1 MTEVG
6 KFFNGADSLMLTLT
20 EDIKPGYF
28 NAQFTYLSQYYMIQR
43 IQTLFLAGVAII
55 SVALFYVPLSEKLV
69 NDPVTTTQSKQVLY
83 VHNLMKDSGETA
95 TVVQSSIPLLMVN
108 LLVLAASVFI
118 IFQYK
123 NRMVQLKLCML
134 TGLFTI
140 VLMILAFYYSEE
152 MGSAD
157 TRAHYL
163 AGIYLIAAQVFLL
176 LAARRAIRKDEM
188 LVRSADR
195 IR

>member
-1 MTEVG
+1 
-6 KFFNGADSLMLTLT
+6 
-20 EDIKPGYF
+20 
-28 NAQFTYLSQYYMIQR
+28 MIQR
-43 IQTLFLAGVAII
+43 IQTLFLLGVAVI

-69 NDPVTTTQSKQVLY
+69 IDAVSSSQTKQVLY
-83 VHNLMKDSGETA
+83 VSNLMNDASD
-95 TVVQSSIPLLMVN
+95 TVTVTQSSMPLLLVN

-118 IFQYK
+118 IFQFK
-123 NRMVQLKLCML
+123 NRLVQLKLCML

>member
-1 MTEVG
+1 
-6 KFFNGADSLMLTLT
+6 
-20 EDIKPGYF
+20 
-28 NAQFTYLSQYYMIQR
+28 
-43 IQTLFLAGVAII
+43 
-55 SVALFYVPLSEKLV
+55 
-69 NDPVTTTQSKQVLY
+69 
-83 VHNLMKDSGETA
+83 
-95 TVVQSSIPLLMVN
+95 
-108 LLVLAASVFI
+108 
-118 IFQYK
+118 
-123 NRMVQLKLCML
+123 MVQLKLSML

-152 MGSAD
+152 MGTAD

>member
-1 MTEVG
+1 
-6 KFFNGADSLMLTLT
+6 
-20 EDIKPGYF
+20 
-28 NAQFTYLSQYYMIQR
+28 MIQR

-69 NDPVTTTQSKQVLY
+69 IDPISSNQSKVVLY
-83 VHNLMKDSGETA
+83 VHNLMNDTGETA
-95 TVVQSSIPLLMVN
+95 TVVQSSIPLLLIN
-108 LLVLAASVFI
+108 LLVLAASVYI

-152 MGSAD
+152 MGAAD

>member
-1 MTEVG
+1 
-6 KFFNGADSLMLTLT
+6 
-20 EDIKPGYF
+20 
-28 NAQFTYLSQYYMIQR
+28 MIQR

-55 SVALFYVPLSEKLV
+55 SVTLFYVPLSEKLV
-69 NDPVTTTQSKQVLY
+69 IDPVSSNQSKIVLY
-83 VHNLMKDSGETA
+83 VHNLMNDLGETA
-95 TVVQSSIPLLMVN
+95 TVVQSSIPLLLVN

-123 NRMVQLKLCML
+123 KRMVQLKLCML

-152 MGSAD
+152 MGTTD

>member
-1 MTEVG
+1 
-6 KFFNGADSLMLTLT
+6 
-20 EDIKPGYF
+20 
-28 NAQFTYLSQYYMIQR
+28 MIQR

-69 NDPVTTTQSKQVLY
+69 IDPVSSNQSKVVLY
-83 VHNLMKDSGETA
+83 VHNLMNDSGEAA
-95 TVVQSSIPLLMVN
+95 TVVQSSIPLLLIN